1 MPYRVRAATLDDLD
15 VLVRHRVAMFRDMGV
30 ALDASD
36 LERAFMGWLR
46 RTMPEGTYLAWVVE
60 HVEGADTAGTVVA
73 GGGATILPWPPG
85 PRYPGDTLA
94 FVYNV
99 YTEPSHRRQ
108 GLARLIM
115 DAIHAWCRA
124 HGVTSLALNSSR
136 DGLALY
142 EQLGYVQSPSP
153 MMFFSLV
160 DEDAPRA

>member
-30 ALDASD
+30 AVDGPS
-36 LERAFMGWLR
+36 LERAFMDWLR
-46 RTMPEGTYLAWVVE
+46 RTMPEGTYRAWVVD
-60 HVEGADTAGTVVA
+60 HIDGDRAGAVVA
-73 GGGATILPWPPG
+73 GGGATIWPWPPG

-99 YTEPSHRRQ
+99 YTEPSNRRQ

-124 HGVTSLALNSSR
+124 HGVTSLALNASR

-142 EQLGYVQSPSP
+142 EQLGYAQSPSP